1 MRAKGKAGKAK
12 KAAKPRAPRRTRSA
26 APRPPRQPEQRETG
40 RQEEEPLEP
49 EVLEP
54 EPEAIAADA
63 VAPADDH
70 AEEAAPT
77 TLPVPVDRDLA
88 RADALQ
94 RYMAEVARHP
104 LLSREEEH
112 ELAVKFHQTRDPEIA
127 YRLVTANLRLVVKI
141 AHEYRRAAFN
151 LLDLIQEGN
160 IGLMHAVQKY
170 DPFRGVKLSSYAA
183 WWIRAYVYQYIMANS
198 RMIKVATTF
207 TQRKL
212 FFNLNREC
220 NRLERAGKEV
230 EPKEIAARLGVSEK
244 AVVEM
249 STRLNGREVQFDTTV
264 AVDPPS
270 ADECLGGINVPQ
282 RPDEEVEN
290 RELQGAIRKKLDE
303 LVGSLETRE
312 RLIFEERLL
321 AEKPITLRE
330 LGQRFGISRERAR
343 QLEERLKK
351 RLRPVLQTMLGEGES
366 DAARA
371 A

>member
-1 MRAKGKAGKAK
+1 ME
-12 KAAKPRAPRRTRSA
+12 TQTEMESA
-26 APRPPRQPEQRETG
+26 AEVEIEEPVDGESVETPKKFIRVLKDLPLLTRKEEVTLAQKYRETH
-40 RQEEEPLEP
+40 
-49 EVLEP
+49 
-54 EPEAIAADA
+54 D
-63 VAPADDH
+63 PA
-70 AEEAAPT
+70 
-77 TLPVPVDRDLA
+77 LA
-88 RADALQ
+88 R
-94 RYMAEVARHP
+94 
-104 LLSREEEH
+104 
-112 ELAVKFHQTRDPEIA
+112 
-127 YRLVTANLRLVVKI
+127 RLVESHLRLVVKI
-141 AHEYRRAAFN
+141 ARQCCSRQS
-151 LLDLIQEGN
+151 LLPDLIQEGCL
-160 IGLMHAVQKY
+160 GLIRAVEKY
-170 DPFRGVKLSSYAA
+170 DPDRGIRLSSYAA
-183 WWIRAYVYQYIMANS
+183 WWIRAYIYQYIMANS

-270 ADECLGGINVPQ
+270 PDECLNGVPVPL
-282 RPDEEVEN
+282 RPDEEVET

-303 LVGSLETRE
+303 LVGTLETRE

-351 RLRPVLQTMLGEGES
+351 RLRPLLQ
-366 DAARA
+366 D
-371 A
+371 

>member
-1 MRAKGKAGKAK
+1 MDTQTESEAS
-12 KAAKPRAPRRTRSA
+12 PEPIA
-26 APRPPRQPEQRETG
+26 APRKFARVLKDLPLLTRKEEVLLAQQYRETH
-40 RQEEEPLEP
+40 
-49 EVLEP
+49 
-54 EPEAIAADA
+54 D
-63 VAPADDH
+63 PA
-70 AEEAAPT
+70 
-77 TLPVPVDRDLA
+77 LA
-88 RADALQ
+88 R
-94 RYMAEVARHP
+94 
-104 LLSREEEH
+104 
-112 ELAVKFHQTRDPEIA
+112 
-127 YRLVTANLRLVVKI
+127 RLVESHLRLVVKI
-141 AHEYRRAAFN
+141 ARQCCSRQS
-151 LLDLIQEGN
+151 LLPDLIQEGCL
-160 IGLMHAVQKY
+160 GLIRAVEKY
-170 DPFRGVKLSSYAA
+170 DPERGIRLSSYAA
-183 WWIRAYVYQYIMANS
+183 WWIRAYIYQYIMANA

-220 NRLERAGKEV
+220 NRLERAGKDV

-244 AVVEM
+244 AVIEM

-270 ADECLGGINVPQ
+270 AEECLGGICVPQ

-303 LVGSLETRE
+303 VVLTLETRE

-351 RLRPVLQTMLGEGES
+351 RLRPVLQGMLGEGDYDS
-366 DAARA
+366 ARA

>member
-1 MRAKGKAGKAK
+1 METQTEMEPAEVEESVDSEVVPEAVEAEAETAEAEAEAAEPVETVETPK
-12 KAAKPRAPRRTRSA
+12 KFIRVLKDLPLLTRKEEVA
-26 APRPPRQPEQRETG
+26 LAQKYRETH
-40 RQEEEPLEP
+40 
-49 EVLEP
+49 
-54 EPEAIAADA
+54 D
-63 VAPADDH
+63 PA
-70 AEEAAPT
+70 
-77 TLPVPVDRDLA
+77 LA
-88 RADALQ
+88 R
-94 RYMAEVARHP
+94 
-104 LLSREEEH
+104 
-112 ELAVKFHQTRDPEIA
+112 
-127 YRLVTANLRLVVKI
+127 RLVESHLRLVVKI
-141 AHEYRRAAFN
+141 ARQCCSRQS
-151 LLDLIQEGN
+151 LLPDLIQEGCL
-160 IGLMHAVQKY
+160 GLIRAVEKY
-170 DPFRGVKLSSYAA
+170 DPDRGIRLSSYAA
-183 WWIRAYVYQYIMANS
+183 WWIRAYIYQYIMANS

-244 AVVEM
+244 AVIEM
-249 STRLNGREVQFDTTV
+249 SARLNGREVQFDTTV

-282 RPDEEVEN
+282 RPDEEVET

-303 LVGSLETRE
+303 LVLTLETRE

-330 LGQRFGISRERAR
+330 LGQKFGISRERAR

-351 RLRPVLQTMLGEGES
+351 RLRPVLQTMLGEADD

>member
-1 MRAKGKAGKAK
+1 METQTEMEPTEVEVEAEEPGQAEGGDAVEAEVE
-12 KAAKPRAPRRTRSA
+12 AAESDAEAVETVETPRKFIRVLKDLPLLTRKEEVA
-26 APRPPRQPEQRETG
+26 LAQKYRETH
-40 RQEEEPLEP
+40 
-49 EVLEP
+49 
-54 EPEAIAADA
+54 D
-63 VAPADDH
+63 PA
-70 AEEAAPT
+70 
-77 TLPVPVDRDLA
+77 LA
-88 RADALQ
+88 R
-94 RYMAEVARHP
+94 
-104 LLSREEEH
+104 
-112 ELAVKFHQTRDPEIA
+112 
-127 YRLVTANLRLVVKI
+127 RLVESHLRLVVKI
-141 AHEYRRAAFN
+141 ARQCCSRQS
-151 LLDLIQEGN
+151 LLPDLIQEGCL
-160 IGLMHAVQKY
+160 GLIRAVEKY
-170 DPFRGVKLSSYAA
+170 DPDRGIRLSSYAA
-183 WWIRAYVYQYIMANS
+183 WWIRAYIYQYIMANS

-230 EPKEIAARLGVSEK
+230 DPKEIAARLGVSEK
-244 AVVEM
+244 AVIEM
-249 STRLNGREVQFDTTV
+249 SARLNGREVQFDTTV

-303 LVGSLETRE
+303 LVGTLETRE

-330 LGQRFGISRERAR
+330 LGQKFGISRERAR

-351 RLRPVLQTMLGEGES
+351 RLRPVLQTMLGESEDG
-366 DAARA
+366 AARA

>member
-1 MRAKGKAGKAK
+1 MDAQTEMESAEVEEPVEPQSVDEVEAAAAEAEVEVEVESALPVETPK
-12 KAAKPRAPRRTRSA
+12 KFIRVLKDLPLLTRKEEVA
-26 APRPPRQPEQRETG
+26 LAQKYRETH
-40 RQEEEPLEP
+40 
-49 EVLEP
+49 
-54 EPEAIAADA
+54 D
-63 VAPADDH
+63 PAM
-70 AEEAAPT
+70 
-77 TLPVPVDRDLA
+77 A
-88 RADALQ
+88 R
-94 RYMAEVARHP
+94 
-104 LLSREEEH
+104 
-112 ELAVKFHQTRDPEIA
+112 
-127 YRLVTANLRLVVKI
+127 RLVESHLRLVVKI
-141 AHEYRRAAFN
+141 ARQCCSRQS
-151 LLDLIQEGN
+151 LLPDLIQEGCL
-160 IGLMHAVQKY
+160 GLIRAVEKY
-170 DPFRGVKLSSYAA
+170 DPDRGIRLSSYAA
-183 WWIRAYVYQYIMANS
+183 WWIRAYIYQYIMANS

-249 STRLNGREVQFDTTV
+249 SARLNGREVQFDTTV

-270 ADECLGGINVPQ
+270 ADECLGGISVPQ

-303 LVGSLETRE
+303 LVGTLETRE

-351 RLRPVLQTMLGEGES
+351 RLRPVLQTMLGES
-366 DAARA
+366 DDAARA

>member
-1 MRAKGKAGKAK
+1 MDTQTELEASESVETPRKFIRVLKDLPLLTRKEEMRLA
-12 KAAKPRAPRRTRSA
+12 
-26 APRPPRQPEQRETG
+26 QQYRETH
-40 RQEEEPLEP
+40 
-49 EVLEP
+49 
-54 EPEAIAADA
+54 D
-63 VAPADDH
+63 PA
-70 AEEAAPT
+70 
-77 TLPVPVDRDLA
+77 LA
-88 RADALQ
+88 R
-94 RYMAEVARHP
+94 
-104 LLSREEEH
+104 
-112 ELAVKFHQTRDPEIA
+112 
-127 YRLVTANLRLVVKI
+127 RLVESHLRLVVKI
-141 AHEYRRAAFN
+141 ARQCCSRQS
-151 LLDLIQEGN
+151 LLPDLIQEGCL
-160 IGLMHAVQKY
+160 GLIRAVEKY
-170 DPFRGVKLSSYAA
+170 DPDRGIRLSSYAA
-183 WWIRAYVYQYIMANS
+183 WWIRAYIYQYIMANA

-270 ADECLGGINVPQ
+270 ADECLGGICVPL
-282 RPDEEVEN
+282 RPDEEVEKS
-290 RELQGAIRKKLDE
+290 ELQGAIRKKLDE
-303 LVGSLETRE
+303 LVETMETRE

-351 RLRPVLQTMLGEGES
+351 RLRPVLQTMLGEGDGG